1 MTVAHANAADVPL
14 ARKSGSKLK
23 VRAVAAVIA
32 AGLALLLLK
41 RRSRLPD
48 HAVLEPGRTRGDT
61 SDTFLGRAIG
71 PLCIDCGT
79 RSGVHALPVGLEA
92 FAARI
97 VLANLAERS
106 LDVQYYIWAADRCGT
121 LLVDALRG
129 AAERGVQVRMLID
142 DFDSAPIEEI
152 LAALATLPNFEVR
165 IFNPFVIRRGRWLG
179 FLTDFPRLNRR
190 MHNKAFTADDQ
201 ATIIGGRNI
210 GDRYFDAARGRLFMD
225 LDVLAIGPA
234 VQQVSSAFDLYWN
247 SASAFPANLILAKP
261 LEARTDALRCEGRR
275 VAADPETDTYL
286 KAVRDSSFITDLQA
300 RRLAF
305 EWAEVTLLS
314 DDPAKVLGH
323 TAEVHL
329 MSDDLGDALG
339 NPQRE
344 LGLVSGYFVPTPESV
359 ARLIGLARRGV
370 AVSIYT
376 NAWDASDV
384 RMVHAAYAKYRKQL
398 LAGGVRLFEI
408 RGGAAGSETEKGSD
422 GSMGSGSSGGS
433 VLHAK
438 TFTADRKRV
447 FIGSFNLDPRSVR
460 LNTEQG
466 LVIESSALA
475 DEMAVALATLGADL
489 SYEVRL
495 SAEGHLQWFTKEDGK
510 VVCFDTEP
518 GMTANQRL
526 LGIALR
532 RLPIDWM
539 M

>member
-1 MTVAHANAADVPL
+1 MPR
-14 ARKSGSKLK
+14 ARGRSRSRLK
-23 VRAVAAVIA
+23 ARAGAVAIGV
-32 AGLALLLLK
+32 GLALLVLK
-41 RRSRLPD
+41 RRSRLPS
-48 HAVLEPGRTRGDT
+48 HPPPGPVRIRGDT

-71 PLCIDCGT
+71 PLCIDCGN
-79 RSGVHALPVGLEA
+79 RSGVHPLPVGLEA

-106 LDVQYYIWAADRCGT
+106 LDVQYYIWSADRCGT

-129 AAERGVQVRMLID
+129 AAARGVHVRMLID
-142 DFDSAPIEEI
+142 DFDSAPIEDM
-152 LAALATLPNFEVR
+152 LAGLATLPNFEVR

-190 MHNKAFTADDQ
+190 MHNKGFTADDQ
-201 ATIIGGRNI
+201 ATVIGGRNI

-234 VQQVSSAFDLYWN
+234 VQQVSSAFEFYWT
-247 SASAFPANLILAKP
+247 SASAFPAELVLGTPVRK
-261 LEARTDALRCEGRR
+261 RTDALRRDGRR
-275 VAADPETDTYL
+275 IVADPETDAYL
-286 KAVRDSSFITDLQA
+286 KAVRESTFIADLEA
-300 RRLAF
+300 KRLAF
-305 EWAEVTLLS
+305 EWSDVTLLS
-314 DDPAKVLGH
+314 DDPDKVLGH
-323 TAEVHL
+323 AAKGHL
-329 MSDDLGDALG
+329 MSDDLGQALG
-339 NPQRE
+339 DPQRE
-344 LGLVSGYFVPTPESV
+344 LGLVSGYFVPTPKSV
-359 ARLIGLARRGV
+359 ARLVGLAKRGV

-384 RMVHAAYAKYRKQL
+384 RLVHAAYAKYRKQL

-408 RGGAAGSETEKGSD
+408 KGGEVGSASEKESD

-438 TFTADRKRV
+438 TFTVDRKRV

-475 DEMAVALATLGADL
+475 DKMAVALATLGAEL

-495 SAEGHLQWFTKEDGK
+495 SADGRLQWFAKQDDQ
-510 VVCFDTEP
+510 VVCFDAEP
-518 GMTANQRL
+518 GMTTTQRL
-526 LGIALR
+526 LGSALR